1 MTPVAEFNALADPIA
16 AARIYALTSP
26 TPQST
31 MPPFGAPTTSLNDYP
46 PPAHLGAQ
54 RLRVVKFPLDITT
67 RHSLRRDEVLAT
79 VEPLRAQGSPL
90 AEWVMAF
97 TEQSFRTTEAL
108 NVGFEEG
115 GGGTWVSLHDPV
127 VLWYA
132 VATGSGEKEMEGW
145 EVVRGEDIRVET
157 VGQWTRGMCVVD
169 GRDRKKRVEAEA
181 EGEGEEEVEGDMG
194 DWLSGRKGNRVDRCV
209 GTPGDGVLAGVLL
222 RTVFGV

>member
-1 MTPVAEFNALADPIA
+1 
-16 AARIYALTSP
+16 
-26 TPQST
+26 
-31 MPPFGAPTTSLNDYP
+31 MPPFNPATTNLTDYP

-67 RHSLRRDEVLAT
+67 PHSLRRDEVMAT
-79 VEPLRAQGSPL
+79 VEPLRKMGSPL

-108 NVGFEEG
+108 NVGFEDG
-115 GGGTWVSLHDPV
+115 GGDTWVSLHDPV
-127 VLWYA
+127 VLWFA
-132 VATGSGEKEMEGW
+132 VATAGGEEMMEGW
-145 EVVRGEDIRVET
+145 EVVRGEDVRVET

-181 EGEGEEEVEGDMG
+181 EAVEGEVEGDMG

-222 RTVFGV
+222 GTVFGV